1 MELKSDSVSSAG
13 RKPLGSTRSPFTYC
27 RVVLGVCI
35 SSTFAV
41 GSPECSC
48 VQPDVRRGLS
58 YYPFARRGPCKPPE
72 EECFTKCWHVVL
84 AMCHQVPAAMCTK
97 CRQPCVTKCRQKR
110 ALAGAVVTEQVP
122 INTKFFHSP
131 DLMWS
136 SRTRQGCIRR
146 PSGAPSSV
154 NVASAAVL
162 GGVTV
167 LSNSAHLSSI
177 EVHISEAGPSE
188 QSRFSG
194 NGFLCVLK

>member
-41 GSPECSC
+41 GSTECSC

-122 INTKFFHSP
+122 INTKFLSLARP
-131 DLMWS
+131 DVEQS
-136 SRTRQGCIRR
+136 HPSRLHPAPIRR
-146 PSGAPSSV
+146 PELSQCCFGRGAWWR
-154 NVASAAVL
+154 
-162 GGVTV
+162 
-167 LSNSAHLSSI
+167 NSAFQQCTFKSHLSA
-177 EVHISEAGPSE
+177 H
-188 QSRFSG
+188 
-194 NGFLCVLK
+194 

>member
-41 GSPECSC
+41 GSTECSC

-122 INTKFFHSP
+122 INTKFPSRARP
-131 DLMWS
+131 DVEQS
-136 SRTRQGCIRR
+136 HPSRLHPAPIRR
-146 PSGAPSSV
+146 PELSQWCFGRGAWWRDFG
-154 NVASAAVL
+154 L
-162 GGVTV
+162 CVTV

-177 EVHISEAGPSE
+177 
-188 QSRFSG
+188 
-194 NGFLCVLK
+194 